1 MKTYIINLPKDVKR
15 RAFQEE
21 QLQSLK
27 LPYEIIPAT
36 TVQEVVKQDY
46 HLHRDDWQRPLRD
59 VEIACFYSH
68 YHLWQKVSEQ
78 HEPVL
83 ILEDD
88 ALLSQKLPIFLKNAA
103 SLKGIDFINLESVGR
118 KKIISSK
125 PMEIKRCDTKLFR
138 LYLDRNGAGGYIL
151 FPTGAKKLLD
161 FAAYGIGLA
170 DAHIRSCPNLIA
182 YQASPILV
190 IQLDQCQNVGLTPPL
205 EVVSNITYQNKP
217 TLPWTKM
224 LQFKKR
230 RIAEQIRQGIKH
242 LKILA
247 GAKKKEIPINKKEF
261 KL

>member
-1 MKTYIINLPKDVKR
+1 MKTYIINLPKDKER
-15 RAFQEE
+15 KTFQE
-21 QLQSLK
+21 QQFKNLG
-27 LPYEIIPAT
+27 LPYEFFPAVT
-36 TVQEVVKQDY
+36 LDDIHGEIYETHKN
-46 HLHRDDWQRPLRD
+46 DWQRPLRD

-68 YHLWQKVSEQ
+68 YYLWEKIAHSNA
-78 HEPVL
+78 PVL